1 MPDEVGTEETRSDAP
16 SADDSP
22 FGEAADDKAAVVVE
36 EEDSTDQTEQDGQ
49 GSDGAGEQD
58 AGTEAAEDD
67 QGADEAG
74 EESSSPDDLKVVIS
88 IKGGRAVIG
97 VQRPSADPH
106 IETFDDLDETGLTQ
120 EVPAVI
126 DRARARWEDNPKHP
140 AYARPVPV
148 RSRSRRGQ
156 GAAQA
161 TTAEGEEA
169 QQATL
174 GLF

>member
-1 MPDEVGTEETRSDAP
+1 MRRTTRPPQNRRRRAP
-16 SADDSP
+16 TRKPRRTGRTPA
-22 FGEAADDKAAVVVE
+22 
-36 EEDSTDQTEQDGQ
+36 TRRRR
-49 GSDGAGEQD
+49 
-58 AGTEAAEDD
+58 TEAAEDD
-67 QGADEAG
+67 KGADEAG
-74 EESSSPDDLKVVIS
+74 EETSSPDDLKVVVS

-126 DRARARWEDNPKHP
+126 DRARARWEDNPRHP

-148 RSRSRRGQ
+148 SSRSRRGQ

-161 TTAEGEEA
+161 TTADGEEA
-169 QQATL
+169 QQATF
-174 GLF
+174 GLFQETSRSAPDWGPPMCGPLLRFRPGRR